1 MRLSKLSIRN
11 FRNFR
16 LVEIPLSDNVVL
28 LGENRVGKSN
38 LLFAIRLIL
47 DRRRISAFKK
57 QKGEYWRVRRD
68 SNFRPSD
75 SKPENRELFVIL
87 ML

>member
-16 LVEIPLSDNVVL
+16 SVDIPVSGNVVL

-38 LLFAIRLIL
+38 ILFAVRLIL
-47 DRRRISAFKK
+47 DPTLPDPARQRTI
-57 QKGEYWRVRRD
+57 GPRD
-68 SNFRPSD
+68 CQPLPLLPS
-75 SKPENRELFVIL
+75 
-87 ML
+87 